1 MLKAAHGCVNGS
13 SLFAAVLAAGGSRC
27 YEDRR
32 HSKRRADIKRADGIG
47 GQLGISGFL
56 RTALFT
62 IGLVIAGLVPRA
74 AYAVTADELYQSK
87 TIVTGQGEAN
97 RQIGFR
103 DCLDR
108 VLVRVSGDQ
117 RLLKKPEMADLRD
130 KAGSFVDSFRY
141 RDRLQ
146 GIPIHDEQGTH
157 DRPHDLTCLYKPD
170 ILDKVLA
177 SLGGKPWLGERPTLT
192 VFLATEQGARHFVLS
207 AGEKRGETMRESFA
221 NAAGPMLMHVV
232 FPKAAQL
239 AGLDE
244 TALGSADMARLDRL
258 AKQTGGT
265 QALAGSMVWS
275 DKELG
280 WIADW
285 RLADHGKTYRWQVR
299 GVSFDEAFRVA
310 ISGAA
315 QILSGNGKP

>member
-1 MLKAAHGCVNGS
+1 M
-13 SLFAAVLAAGGSRC
+13 
-27 YEDRR
+27 
-32 HSKRRADIKRADGIG
+32 
-47 GQLGISGFL
+47 
-56 RTALFT
+56 
-62 IGLVIAGLVPRA
+62 IAGLAPRA
-74 AYAVTADELYQSK
+74 AFAATIDELYRSQ
-87 TIVTGQGEAN
+87 TIVTGQGEVN
-97 RQIGFR
+97 RQIGFK

-117 RLLKKPEMADLRD
+117 RLPKKPETADLRD

-141 RDRLQ
+141 HDRLE

-170 ILDKVLA
+170 VIDKVLA
-177 SLGGKPWLGERPTLT
+177 SLGSKPWLGERPALT
-192 VFLATEQGARHFVLS
+192 VFLTTEQGARHFVLS
-207 AGEKRGETMRESFA
+207 AEEQRGETMRESFV
-221 NAAGPMLMHVV
+221 NATGPMLMHVT
-232 FPKAAQL
+232 FPKAEQL

-244 TALGSADMARLDRL
+244 RTLRAADMATLDQL
-258 AKQTGGT
+258 AEQAGG
-265 QALAGSMVWS
+265 ARAIAGSIVWS

-310 ISGAA
+310 IGGAA
-315 QILSGNGKP
+315 QILSGNGQP

>member
-1 MLKAAHGCVNGS
+1 MP
-13 SLFAAVLAAGGSRC
+13 
-27 YEDRR
+27 
-32 HSKRRADIKRADGIG
+32 
-47 GQLGISGFL
+47 GFL
-56 RTALFT
+56 RAALLT
-62 IGLVIAGLVPRA
+62 IGLIIFGLASRPAV
-74 AYAVTADELYQSK
+74 AVTTDELYQSQ
-87 TIVTGQGEAN
+87 TIVTGQGEVN

-108 VLVRVSGDQ
+108 VLIRVSGDQ
-117 RLLKKPEMADLRD
+117 RLLEKPEMAALRD

-141 RDRLQ
+141 HDRLE

-157 DRPHDLTCLYKPD
+157 DRPHDLTCLYKPATV
-170 ILDKVLA
+170 DKLLA
-177 SLGGKPWLGERPTLT
+177 SLGSKPWLGERPTLA

-207 AGEKRGETMRESFA
+207 VEEERGKTMRESFA
-221 NAAGPMLMHVV
+221 NATDPLLMHVV

-239 AGLDE
+239 ADLNE
-244 TALGSADMARLDRL
+244 NALRTDDMARLDLL
-258 AKQTGGT
+258 AKQAGGA
-265 QALAGSMVWS
+265 QALAGSIVWS

-310 ISGAA
+310 IGGAA
-315 QILSGNGKP
+315 QILSGNGRP